1 MRLTRK
7 GGVTP
12 VPVRLKVTNEIV
24 EAAIELI
31 DRRWGGLISAD
42 TMLDRLLQQVDKLR
56 RLADPKLNDNEHER
70 RAAEAKLR
78 ELENRCDVH
87 RGLLVQHKG
96 RYVTLPI
103 CKRPSSP
110 WLKLTRCLNGYGPPL
125 DAQRKRSDG

>member
-1 MRLTRK
+1 
-7 GGVTP
+7 

-42 TMLDRLLQQVDKLR
+42 TMLDRLLQQGFQKGLRKWIDEDEDRERLEAIVEGQRKWIDARWWISLHAVDQERLDKLR

-78 ELENRCDVH
+78 ELENRCDVK
-87 RGLLVQHKG
+87 KG
-96 RYVTLPI
+96 
-103 CKRPSSP
+103 
-110 WLKLTRCLNGYGPPL
+110 
-125 DAQRKRSDG
+125 